1 MQPLLE
7 EQNFRRLKR
16 RLPTDLK
23 WISGGSFDGMVPILS
38 LSGLLALG
46 YHISL

>member
-7 EQNFRRLKR
+7 EPNYRRLKR
-16 RLPTDLK
+16 RLPVDLK
-23 WISGGSFDGMVPILS
+23 WISGGSFGARVPILS

-46 YHISL
+46 